1 MKTKIYP
8 QDVLDQIQAI
18 GAELACIFSLEKT
31 NLRSI
36 SKFSNMSVNSVKSV
50 LAGKTGNIAS
60 YALVAKALGTD
71 LITVISKINTKVSA
85 GLVFSHVAC
94 SGAAEQESAS
104 DLAKD
109 AELASNVVRVSQEE
123 AINIVDPDSQ
133 SSDGLLIQ

>member
-71 LITVISKINTKVSA
+71 LITVISKINTKV
-85 GLVFSHVAC
+85 VAR